1 MWNRMKEIARTFAY
15 VLLGVEIATATFISI
30 FYPGTS
36 LSVSLLWEMLA
47 SSFVCTLG
55 NVIWWTEKR
64 LGRTETVVRIV
75 LHYLYI
81 NAVVFGSAFAFD
93 WIDIGSIAMVLS
105 MLMMILVI
113 FVIVFLAIRHHGNK
127 ISELM
132 NRSLRAYQKYEEEE

>member
-1 MWNRMKEIARTFAY
+1 MWNRMKEITRTFAY

-36 LSVSLLWEMLA
+36 MSVSLLWEILA

-55 NVIWWTEKR
+55 NLLWWTEKR
-64 LGRTETVVRIV
+64 LDRTETAVRIV

-81 NAVVFGSAFAFD
+81 NVVVFGSAFVFE
-93 WIDIGSIAMVLS
+93 WIDIDNIIMVLS
-105 MLMMILVI
+105 MFFMILVV
-113 FVIVFLAIRHHGNK
+113 FVIVFLATWYRGNR

-132 NRSLRAYQKYEEEE
+132 NKGLRAYQGHEEE

>member
-1 MWNRMKEIARTFAY
+1 MWNRMKEITRTFAY
-15 VLLGVEIATATFISI
+15 VLMGVEIATATFISI

-36 LSVSLLWEMLA
+36 LSVSLLWEILA
-47 SSFVCTLG
+47 CSFVCTLG
-55 NVIWWTEKR
+55 NIIWWTERR
-64 LGRTETVVRIV
+64 LGRTETAVRIA

-81 NAVVFGSAFAFD
+81 NVVVFGSAFVFD

-105 MLMMILVI
+105 MFMMILVI

-132 NRSLRAYQKYEEEE
+132 NRSLRAYQGHEGE